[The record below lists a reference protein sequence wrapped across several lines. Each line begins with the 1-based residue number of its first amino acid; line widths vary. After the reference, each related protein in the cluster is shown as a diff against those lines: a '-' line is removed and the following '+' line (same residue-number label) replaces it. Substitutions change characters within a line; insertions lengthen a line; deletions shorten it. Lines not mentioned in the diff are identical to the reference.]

1 MANRFYA
8 PVSFDQP
15 VVKLTGTEAH
25 HLINVLRLKMGEQV
39 VLFDGAGT
47 EAVAEI
53 ESVSKRS
60 VELRILD
67 THTAPLDA
75 IPAIILGTAVPKGE
89 RFRWLVEK
97 ATELGVT
104 KLVPLITERSIVE
117 PGSGKLEK
125 MKQSVIAA
133 CKQCGRNQLMEIDEP
148 TDWNSFLVNES
159 QTGSLFIAQP
169 SGESVGTAIQHL
181 KEETPAVL
189 AVGPE
194 GGFTEAEIEAARNAG
209 AKLISLGR
217 TSCGLKQPPWCWL
230 RFLQFGNPG
239 PRGLRPR
246 HPSWCWLRFS
256 QYGRFGE
263 ADSKPTPAP
272 AMYRLRL
279 S

>member
-8 PVSFDQP
+8 PTSFDEP
-15 VVKLTGTEAH
+15 VVKLTGIEAH
-25 HLINVLRLKMGEQV
+25 HLINVLRLKAGEQV

-47 EAVAEI
+47 EATAEI
-53 ESVSKRS
+53 VSTSKRS
-60 VELRILD
+60 IELRILEKRF
-67 THTAPLDA
+67 ALLDA
-75 IPAIILGTAVPKGE
+75 ERAIILGTAVPKGD

-133 CKQCGRNQLMEIDEP
+133 CKQCGRNQLMQIDEP
-148 TDWNSFLVNES
+148 TNWNRFLANES
-159 QTGSLFIAQP
+159 QTGSLFIAHP
-169 SGESVGTAIQHL
+169 AGESVGTAIQHL

-209 AKLISLGR
+209 AKLISLG
-217 TSCGLKQPPWCWL
+217 PNIL
-230 RFLQFGNPG
+230 RI
-239 PRGLRPR
+239 
-246 HPSWCWLRFS
+246 
-256 QYGRFGE
+256 E
-263 ADSKPTPAP
+263 TAAV
-272 AMYRLRL
+272 AL
-279 S
+279 SAVFATR